1 MVWKISLSSSFPS
14 SLETGSSQEVVIQ
27 GFSSG
32 FWSLQNKI
40 MLHVLIFP
48 IIEFY
53 ARKARYFIDSYTRI
67 ILPPTLSFLSIFL
80 LPFLERE
87 ERKYSAKLNA
97 GSWFPILGRFCEV
110 LRHCDSSPPYIGQ
123 KPHLCLEVIPTKCIH
138 SLSLVLWILL
148 LKYLLNIFT
157 SVQFYFWHH
166 SVSYNSLSPSK

>member
-1 MVWKISLSSSFPS
+1 MVWKISLSFPT
-14 SLETGSSQEVVIQ
+14 LLGTVFTVVVIQ
-27 GFSSG
+27 GCSSG

-40 MLHVLIFP
+40 MLLTFL

-53 ARKARYFIDSYTRI
+53 ARKTRYFIDSHSGI
-67 ILPPTLSFLSIFL
+67 ILPPTLSFLSKFL

-97 GSWFPILGRFCEV
+97 GSWFLILGHFCNV
-110 LRHCDSSPPYIGQ
+110 LRHWDSSPPYIGQ
-123 KPHLCLEVIPTKCIH
+123 KSHLCLEIIPTKCVH

-148 LKYLLNIFT
+148 LKYLLNILT

-166 SVSYNSLSPSK
+166 SVSYHIRSPSR